1 MHQTD
6 KIKELARDLNID
18 YGNSSHEADQLRMIA
33 KQLGME
39 DFNTI
44 YDIDKLEEAL
54 REKLK
59 NQNANMNTVDASQNN
74 RLNNLG
80 NRNNILGNR
89 LDGLRNKKQQKPI
102 NSVMDSNGNILS
114 NRLAKKYSKAK
125 TKPNTLDLAKDL
137 TKHPVQHIID
147 FFKNKIKSEEETK
160 ESKAESAIPEDLKN
174 TLIPVAA
181 TTGLGCLGLVFK
193 VAILSAVFLAPIIF
207 AISLWNNIVDGV
219 ASFFD
224 SVVYFFKGCDN
235 EQDCQ
240 NKERDSFYE
249 KIEEVHNDYLDE
261 PYNITL
267 NTELIVATLTYY
279 DPQDLMTDESSLE
292 SIDPTGM
299 VDFKKSEKKI
309 KELAK
314 QMVSEKYV
322 CVDENGITVSDLED
336 KSNCPIGQ
344 TKEKAYYV
352 DEAKFREYLEDEFI
366 RKFYYD
372 NNTDEETDRKVKAT
386 VSEIYSRVEAAKYL
400 TGIERN
406 SKNFVANNSDV
417 IITDCNTGAALE
429 TVSLYEYLQG
439 VLYAEGYA
447 VKRSE
452 EFLKV
457 QAVIS
462 KTYLF
467 KNNGAKPDSIP
478 TTLRIKSCQMNQI
491 YCSVSKGCHSMD
503 DGKNESHNT
512 IASGPNANGE
522 YFRPPLTD
530 AETLKRIKNAIDS
543 TLEEFVI
550 KDNNFVSTQYRSDC
564 KSLNLTCDSTT
575 NILDQKVANEM
586 VESGNTYKQVINY
599 FYNGELSK
607 VKLSSSGYP
616 LDLVHNRITSAFG
629 WRVHPIDNVCRTH
642 GGTDIAAPGDA
653 NIYSIADGVV
663 VTNIYSSSYGNYTVI
678 GHNPTGSGYQYY
690 SLYAHQIRLSNHIKV
705 GDTVKAGQL
714 IGNVGSTGKSKGNHL
729 HIEIYTMQGNSKI
742 RQDPVTYFTGVNLT
756 GEKWGPLYSN
766 ESQCKS
772 CLLNNGAKNC

>member
-1 MHQTD
+1 MNNQ
-6 KIKELARDLNID
+6 LN
-18 YGNSSHEADQLRMIA
+18 
-33 KQLGME
+33 
-39 DFNTI
+39 
-44 YDIDKLEEAL
+44 
-54 REKLK
+54 
-59 NQNANMNTVDASQNN
+59 NMNGFNNGQNN
-74 RLNNLG
+74 VGKNNNATSNKLNEITQNPNKNINPSQVNNLQNSNNSG
-80 NRNNILGNR
+80 NG
-89 LDGLRNKKQQKPI
+89 LDNAK
-102 NSVMDSNGNILS
+102 NEV
-114 NRLAKKYSKAK
+114 AKKGLETAANAYGGPALGGLTKKALNSKTGNNAL
-125 TKPNTLDLAKDL
+125 NLANKL
-137 TKHPVQHIID
+137 TKHPVQHVVD
-147 FFKNKIKSEEETK
+147 FFKNKSEDIASDANVNEETD
-160 ESKAESAIPEDLKN
+160 AEIDDVKTDSAIPKEVKN
-174 TLIPVAA
+174 FLIPVALSG
-181 TTGLGCLGLVFK
+181 GLGCLGSILGMAVIA
-193 VAILSAVFLAPIIF
+193 AIFLAPILF
-207 AISLWNNIVDGV
+207 VISLFNNIADGATSIWNNI
-219 ASFFD
+219 
-224 SVVYFFKGCDN
+224 VYFFKGCDN

-240 NKERDSFYE
+240 NKERDSFYD
-249 KIEEVHNDYLDE
+249 KLEEVHNEYLGE
-261 PYNITL
+261 PYFITL

-279 DPQDLMTDESSLE
+279 DPQDLMSEEADLE
-292 SIDPTGM
+292 SIDATNM

-314 QMVSEKYV
+314 QMVSTKYV
-322 CVDENGITVSDLED
+322 CVDENGITVSDIE
-336 KSNCPIGQ
+336 KESNCPAGQ
-344 TKEKAYYV
+344 TKEEAYFV
-352 DEAKFREYLEDEFI
+352 DEDKYRKYLEDTFI

-372 NNTDEETDRKVKAT
+372 NKTDDETNKKVMST
-386 VSEIYSRVEAAKYL
+386 VREIYSRVEAAKYL
-400 TGIERN
+400 SGIESK
-406 SKNFVANNSDV
+406 SKNFIANNAEV

-467 KNNGAKPDSIP
+467 KNNGAKPDAIP

-491 YCSVSKGCHSMD
+491 YCNVEKGCHNMN

-512 IASGPNANGE
+512 IATGPNADGE

-530 AETLKRIKNAIDS
+530 VETLKRIKNAIDS

-564 KSLNLTCDSTT
+564 AALNLTCDSTT

-586 VESGNTYKQVINY
+586 VTSGSTYKEVINY
-599 FYNGELSK
+599 FYSGDIATI
-607 VKLSSSGYP
+607 KLSSSGYP

-629 WRVHPIDNVCRTH
+629 WRVHPIDKVCRTH
-642 GGTDIAAPGDA
+642 GGTDIAAPADA

-663 VTNIYSSSYGNYTVI
+663 VTNVYSSSYGNYTVI

-705 GDTVKAGQL
+705 GDTVKAGQV
-714 IGNVGSTGKSKGNHL
+714 IGNVGSTGKSSGNHL
-729 HIEIYTMQGNSKI
+729 HIEIYTMQGNTKI
-742 RQDPVTYFTGVNLT
+742 KQDPVTYFTGVNLT

-772 CLLNNGAKNC
+772 CLLSNGAKNC